1 MARLGP
7 KVYEQCVGFLRIPDA
22 ANPLDASAVHPESYD
37 LAGAIAKACGLSIKK
52 ALGDETALK
61 SVSLGGFKAG
71 SLTVK
76 SVVEEM
82 MRPGRDPRP
91 QFKVAQLKSDVTEVA
106 DLKVGMKLQGT
117 VTNVAAFGAFV
128 DIGVHQDGLIHISQL
143 SDSFVSNPSEVVKV
157 GDVVNVTVIE
167 IDVTKKRISLSR
179 KSSPDVKPMSQGGS
193 IQKPGAKSVPSAR
206 PKLSASPKE
215 GKPSASQFDALKGMF
230 NK

>member
-1 MARLGP
+1 
-7 KVYEQCVGFLRIPDA
+7 
-22 ANPLDASAVHPESYD
+22 
-37 LAGAIAKACGLSIKK
+37 LS
-52 ALGDETALK
+52 
-61 SVSLGGFKAG
+61 GFKAG

-91 QFKVAQLKSDVTEVA
+91 QFKVAQLKSDVTEVT
-106 DLKVGMKLQGT
+106 DLKLGMKLQGT

-167 IDVTKKRISLSR
+167 IDVAKKRISLSR
-179 KSSPDVKPMSQGGS
+179 KSAPEVKPSGGGS
-193 IQKPGAKSVPSAR
+193 ASKASSKPAPSAR
-206 PKLSASPKE
+206 PKLSASPKG